1 MKLTLN
7 RVVSLDE
14 VWDRALRWVE
24 ALSRLQE
31 EAVYF
36 TMTPQWMGLSADLY
50 GYAGDLFHARV
61 DTPVGEQHFLMEFFE
76 QGDGTWRFAP
86 PLAPYPLS
94 PLWRLPVPTRDVPR
108 VLRGLWDHA
117 CALAGHAQGEILL
130 PVWDELLAL
139 EGIDNHAIGQVRV
152 LSSLGQ
158 VASVDQLAYQ
168 IRNHH
173 LRKKFL
179 KAARLRD
186 VELEILVSP
195 GAVMEALDLFLD
207 PLDLL
212 LVDRAFLTMVYPLLA
227 QRGWLKI
234 FLLRMEGW
242 LVAAASV
249 VQFAR
254 RATIHLF
261 WEKPYEFKIPFLWAL
276 SWYVLEHALEE
287 GVMEVYNFPLELG
300 GHKPVRQIRVR
311 F

>member
-1 MKLTLN
+1 MNLN
-7 RVVSLDE
+7 LSRVVSLDE
-14 VWDRALRWVE
+14 IWEVAPRWE
-24 ALSRLQE
+24 EGLFRLQE

-36 TMTPQWMGLSADLY
+36 TMSPQWMGLSADLY

-61 DTPVGEQHFLMEFFE
+61 ETRVGEQHFLLEFLE
-76 QGDGTWRFAP
+76 REDETWQMMPA
-86 PLAPYPLS
+86 LAPYPLT
-94 PLWRLPVPTRDVPR
+94 PLWRLPVPNRDVPR
-108 VLRGLWDHA
+108 LLHALWDHA
-117 CALAGHAQGEILL
+117 LALAGHPQGEILL
-130 PVWDELLAL
+130 PVWDEVLAL
-139 EGIDNHAIGQVRV
+139 ENIDNHAIGQVRV
-152 LSSLGQ
+152 LSSLGE
-158 VASVDQLAYQ
+158 VGSVDQLAYQ

-195 GAVMEALDLFLD
+195 GAVVEALDLFLD
-207 PLDLL
+207 PLDLSF
-212 LVDRAFLTMVYPLLA
+212 VDRAFLSMVYPLLA
-227 QRGWLKI
+227 QKGWLKI

-242 LVAAASV
+242 LVAAASM

-254 RATIHLF
+254 RATVHLY

-276 SWYVLEHALEE
+276 GWYLLEHALEE
-287 GVMEVYNFPLELG
+287 GVMEVYNFPVELG

>member
-1 MKLTLN
+1 MKLILS
-7 RVVSLDE
+7 RVVSMDE
-14 VWDRALRWVE
+14 VWDRASRWVE

-50 GYAGDLFHARV
+50 GYAGDLFYVRV
-61 DTPVGEQHFLMEFFE
+61 DTPGGEQHFLMEFFE
-76 QGDGTWRFAP
+76 QEGGTWRFAP

-94 PLWRLPVPTRDVPR
+94 PLWRFPVPTRDVPR
-108 VLRGLWDHA
+108 VLRILWDHA
-117 CALAGHAQGEILL
+117 CDLAGHAQGEILI
-130 PVWDELLAL
+130 PAWDELLAL
-139 EGIDNHAIGQVRV
+139 ESMDNHAVGQVRV
-152 LSSLGQ
+152 LSGLGQ

-168 IRNHH
+168 IRNPHV
-173 LRKKFL
+173 RKKFL
-179 KAARLRD
+179 KAARMPD

-227 QRGWLKI
+227 QRGWLKL

-249 VQFAR
+249 VHFAH
-254 RATIHLF
+254 RATVHLF

-276 SWYVLEHALEE
+276 SWYILEHALEE
-287 GVMEVYNFPLELG
+287 GVMEIYNFPLELG
-300 GHKPVRQIRVR
+300 GQKPVRQIRVR